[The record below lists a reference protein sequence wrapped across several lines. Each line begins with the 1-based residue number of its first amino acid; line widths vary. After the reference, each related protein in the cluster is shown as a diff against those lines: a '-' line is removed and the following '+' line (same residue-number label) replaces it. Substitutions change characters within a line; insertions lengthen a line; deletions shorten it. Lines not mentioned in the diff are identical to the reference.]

1 MKFTWISCL
10 MLLTYTLS
18 AQLVDKIEPPFW
30 WSGMQNDKLQ
40 ILLRGNGLAKYD
52 ISIASKEAKLIN
64 LYEADSPNYV
74 FLDVVIPHQMK
85 ASSFEIVIKDNTD
98 FYETYTY
105 QVKSRTMKP
114 ENRVGFDN
122 SDVMY
127 LITPD
132 RFANGDTANDEVVG
146 LQEGLDRIDHF
157 GRHGGDIKGI
167 RDNLDYIKD
176 LGFTAIWLNPILEN
190 DVAKAS
196 YHGYSTTDYY
206 KVDPRY
212 GSNAD
217 YVELIAEAKSKGI
230 KVIMDMI
237 ANHCG
242 IDHWWMEDPP
252 FKNWIN
258 GQDQP
263 YTQTN
268 HRKATLLD
276 PHAAAADRVEME
288 DGWFVPTMPDLNQRN
303 PFMAT
308 YLIQNS
314 IWWVEYSDIAGIR
327 QDTYSYPNADFMGE
341 WTCAIMNEYPNL
353 NIVGEE
359 WVLDQNMIG
368 FWQDDNPNSY
378 QSCLP
383 SLMDFPLTFSLVDAL
398 KEEEGWGTGLIR
410 LYENLAKDYIYA
422 DADAMVIF
430 PDNHDM
436 SRIYTNVNED
446 FELYKMAIGFIA
458 TMRGVPQFYYGTE
471 VLLSHPGTDSHGEIR
486 EDFPGGW
493 EGDTAN
499 GFTNQNLSDQAIAAK
514 AYMKSLL
521 QWRKDK
527 SVIHSGRLMHYVP
540 RDGVYV
546 YFRYNASETVMVI
559 INKQDEAV
567 ELDLSRFSERLDGYT
582 KGKDCITSQFVDLSS
597 NLLTADGKSITIYE
611 LEK

>member
-1 MKFTWISCL
+1 MKFTWISFL
-10 MLLTYTLS
+10 MLLTYSLS

-40 ILLRGNGLAKYD
+40 ILLHGNGLAKYD